1 MNSYKLVSCVV
12 VILVLLSLGCSADK
26 SEQGVGHGES
36 LESADNA
43 GAVVSSDNGVELCG
57 GLQGLQCSEGQF
69 CDMPAG
75 QCQVADSQG
84 NCVYQPQ
91 VCTREYRPVCGCD
104 GVTYGNDCGRISA
117 GVSKDYDGKCKDGT
131 VGY

>member
-1 MNSYKLVSCVV
+1 MKSYKLVSCVV
-12 VILVLLSLGCSADK
+12 VFFLLLSLGCSGER
-26 SEQGVGHGES
+26 SEEGVGHGEVV
-36 LESADNA
+36 ESAVDT
-43 GAVVSSDNGVELCG
+43 GTVVSDNGAELCG

-84 NCVYQPQ
+84 SCVYQPQ

-104 GVTYGNDCGRISA
+104 GTTYGNDCSRISA

-131 VGY
+131 IGY